1 MRSLI
6 LLVIFHIA
14 LLAGFLGGCS
24 GTPTETSDVTHPI
37 RKTLDQSGYKNV
49 SVSQNRDKGVVT
61 LTGTVAT
68 ESDKAQAES
77 LAKSAAAGQVVANH
91 IAVRPPGDES
101 AAKAADNDLDKAI
114 DKNLDTALLRHGLN
128 NGVRYEVSNGV
139 VTLKGSAGTQNR
151 RSEIEH
157 VASGV
162 PNVTQVVNEM
172 EVDEKGVSRN
182 KSANPSER
190 RPKISKSTGKVAFRS
205 EETMNIGKSYPI
217 FVDVSRSLSAAEL
230 KADIDRQT
238 AAARPDSERH
248 NVDRGKTTIDTIKI
262 TPKMHAHLSANTDEF
277 AISMVT
283 PEEVQVT
290 NDSGVTTWE
299 WMVKPLKS
307 GKDLRLDLSL
317 SLVSDDGSLALDT
330 YHRFINVT
338 VPFPQ
343 NVVSPMRD
351 FVKAEW
357 HWLLTAIIVP
367 VAGWIW
373 VKLKK
378 RLAPKST

>member
-1 MRSLI
+1 MRPLTLLI
-6 LLVIFHIA
+6 HIM
-14 LLAGFLGGCS
+14 LLAEILGGCS
-24 GTPTETSDVTHPI
+24 STPIKAPDVADPVSA
-37 RKTLDQSGYKNV
+37 TLHRSGYEDV
-49 SVSQNRDKGVVT
+49 SVSEDRDKGVIT
-61 LTGTVAT
+61 LRGTVAT

-77 LAKSAAAGQVVANH
+77 LAKSAAGGQVVANR
-91 IAVRPPGDES
+91 IDVRPPGDES
-101 AAKAADNDLDKAI
+101 APKAVDADLDNAI
-114 DKNLDTALLRHGLN
+114 EKNLDAALLRHGLN
-128 NGVRYEVSNGV
+128 SGARYDVKNGV
-139 VTLKGSAGTQNR
+139 VTLKGNAGTRNR
-151 RSEIEH
+151 RSAIEH
-157 VASGV
+157 VATEV
-162 PNVTQVVNEM
+162 PNVAQVVNEM
-172 EVDEKGVSRN
+172 EVN
-182 KSANPSER
+182 KTAVPRPNRPTSSGQP
-190 RPKISKSTGKVAFRS
+190 PKISKSSGRVAFRS

-238 AAARPDSERH
+238 AAARPDSERN
-248 NVDRGKTTIDTIKI
+248 NVDRGKTMIDTIKI
-262 TPKMHAHLSANTDEF
+262 TPKMRAHLSANADEF

-283 PEEVQVT
+283 PEEAQVT

-307 GKDLRLDLSL
+307 GKDLSLDLSL

-343 NVVSPMRD
+343 NVMSPIRD
-351 FVKAEW
+351 FIKAEW
-357 HWLLTAIIVP
+357 HWLLTAIIIP

-378 RLAPKST
+378 RLAPKSV